1 MTTSLSLWAFSV
13 ATVFFVMVASN
24 EPRPSVGRYVAATLA
39 SFSLWCALTIV
50 RPEPL
55 APETKG
61 ESQ

>member
-1 MTTSLSLWAFSV
+1 MTSLRLWAFSV

-39 SFSLWCALTIV
+39 SFTLWCALIAV
-50 RPEPL
+50 RRKSV